1 MALNSFVINLEE
13 NPTASRTILGRVT
26 DVETPTE
33 ADGFTDYAY
42 LDLDL
47 SFITAFFA
55 AKYNTE
61 VKAFPVIEE
70 STDTAVRIAF
80 THEADGGGD

>member
-1 MALNSFVINLEE
+1 MPLNSFVINLEE

-33 ADGFTDYAY
+33 VDGFTDYAY

-47 SFITAFFA
+47 SFLAAFFA

-61 VKAFPVIEE
+61 VKALAAIEE
-70 STDTAVRIAF
+70 STDTTVRIVF
-80 THEADGGGD
+80 THEDNGGGD